1 MTNSE
6 GDEPPDKSTSEN
18 DLPDKATSG
27 RDFKSRLRARLQFI
41 GGALASFAA
50 VGAIAGGLVGYW
62 NGGDGESF
70 IR

>member
-1 MTNSE
+1 MSKKSLA
-6 GDEPPDKSTSEN
+6 GICRWACPVPRQSDIRPQFQEPAPSAIAVYRRT
-18 DLPDKATSG
+18 LT
-27 RDFKSRLRARLQFI
+27 
-41 GGALASFAA
+41 SFAA